1 MRLSWIIQ
9 GLLEER
15 GKKVRVRERDVM
27 TEGEIRKREKD
38 LKMLLCTTSP
48 KVEGAMSPGMQAT
61 SRSWRME
68 GKGFSLEPPKELS
81 SADTV
86 TLAQK
91 ELLWTSDFQNCP
103 IINVCCSMPP
113 NFW

>member
-9 GLLEER
+9 GPLEER

-27 TEGEIRKREKD
+27 TGEMRKREKD
-38 LKMLLCTTSP
+38 LKMLLCTTSL
-48 KVEGAMSPGMQAT
+48 KVEEGAMSAGMQAT

-86 TLAQK
+86 TLAQ
-91 ELLWTSDFQNCP
+91 
-103 IINVCCSMPP
+103 
-113 NFW
+113 